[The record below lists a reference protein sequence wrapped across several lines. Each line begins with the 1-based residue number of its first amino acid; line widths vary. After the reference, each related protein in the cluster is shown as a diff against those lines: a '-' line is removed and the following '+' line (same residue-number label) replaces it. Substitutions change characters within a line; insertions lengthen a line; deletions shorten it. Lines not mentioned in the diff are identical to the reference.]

1 MEDHQIID
9 LYWKRDPQAIE
20 ETRIRHG
27 VGLHRIATGILR
39 SHEDSEECVSDTYM
53 TAWQTMPPV
62 RPMYLFA
69 YLAKICRN
77 GALGMLDRRK
87 AQKRYAEIVELSD
100 ELQSCIADHRQSD
113 PADHAALTAALNSF
127 LAKLSREDRM
137 LFMRR
142 YWYGDQIAELANAF
156 SMGQSAVKTRLFRL
170 RNKLK
175 KHLQQEGFDL

>member
-1 MEDHQIID
+1 MEDNRIID

-27 VGLHRIATGILR
+27 TALHRIAAGILR
-39 SHEDSEECVSDTYM
+39 NQEDGEECVSDTYM
-53 TAWQTMPPV
+53 TAWQTMPPI

-100 ELQSCIADHRQSD
+100 ELQSCIADYRQSD
-113 PADHAALTAALNSF
+113 PADHVALTTALNSF
-127 LAKLSREDRM
+127 LSKQSREDRL

-142 YWYGDQIAELANAF
+142 YWYGDGIAELANTF

-175 KHLQQEGFDL
+175 KHLQQEGYEI